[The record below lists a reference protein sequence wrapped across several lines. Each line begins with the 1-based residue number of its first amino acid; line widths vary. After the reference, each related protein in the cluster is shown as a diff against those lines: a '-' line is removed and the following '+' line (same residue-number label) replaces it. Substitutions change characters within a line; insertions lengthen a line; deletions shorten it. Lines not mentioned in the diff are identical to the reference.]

1 MDNNFTLNA
10 AIVTAWA
17 AIIAP
22 TITALIHSIKEYKIT
37 KMNLTIQAELD
48 IFQNFSN
55 SYSFC
60 RHTSTEE
67 YHKHSLYKATLELA
81 AVCHKHTSRR
91 SLFILA
97 TEIKKSGLSEHTDA
111 LYERCIKLLAKEF

>member
-37 KMNLTIQAELD
+37 KMNLTIQAKLD

-67 YHKHSLYKATLELA
+67 NHKHSLYKATLELA
-81 AVCHKHTSRR
+81 AVCHKHASRR

>member
-10 AIVTAWA
+10 AVVTAWA

-37 KMNLTIQAELD
+37 KMNLTIQAKLD

-60 RHTSTEE
+60 RHTSKEE
-67 YHKHSLYKATLELA
+67 HHKHSLYKVTLELA
-81 AVCHKHTSRR
+81 AVCHKHASRR
-91 SLFILA
+91 SLFMLA
-97 TEIKKSGLSEHTDA
+97 NEIKKSGLSEHTDA
-111 LYERCIKLLAKEF
+111 LYEHCIKLLTKEF

>member
-37 KMNLTIQAELD
+37 KMNLTIQAKLD
-48 IFQNFSN
+48 IFQNFS
-55 SYSFC
+55 STYSFC
-60 RHTSTEE
+60 RHTSKEE
-67 YHKHSLYKATLELA
+67 HHRQSLYKVTLELA
-81 AVCHKHTSRR
+81 AVCHKRASRR

-97 TEIKKSGLSEHTDA
+97 NEIKKSGLSEHTDA